1 MKDPSHIQLARLNTP
16 LRPLREDPAKGGAGF
31 WLKRDDLTGAELS
44 GNKVRK
50 LEYLLP
56 EAKSEDA
63 TVLVTCGGIQ
73 SNHARATALVAIQN
87 GFKAHLILRGTSP
100 SALSGNLLLS
110 RLTGAEITWVTPEQY
125 QEREKVFEAV
135 ENSLRAQGEVPFR
148 IPEGGSNATGVFGYR
163 RCYQEILE
171 QCSDMGIS
179 PDFVYVA
186 VGSGGTLAGLLAGW
200 AKNQYEGPT
209 PVGIPVCD
217 DSVFFRAKI
226 THILEAYHKRWG
238 APIPNSDQIQLLD
251 GFVGD
256 GYAKSRPEE
265 LEELIS
271 LVKMEGLLL
280 DPVYTLKA
288 FLGARA
294 HRLVGDRKDKPA
306 IFIHTGGLFGLF
318 GAKDTLPKL

>member
-1 MKDPSHIQLARLNTP
+1 
-16 LRPLREDPAKGGAGF
+16 
-31 WLKRDDLTGAELS
+31 
-44 GNKVRK
+44 
-50 LEYLLP
+50 
-56 EAKSEDA
+56 
-63 TVLVTCGGIQ
+63 
-73 SNHARATALVAIQN
+73 
-87 GFKAHLILRGTSP
+87 
-100 SALSGNLLLS
+100 
-110 RLTGAEITWVTPEQY
+110 LTGAEITWVTPEQY

-135 ENSLRAQGEVPFR
+135 ENALRAQGETPFR

-171 QCSDMGIS
+171 QCRELEIS
-179 PDFVYVA
+179 PEFIYVA
-186 VGSGGTLAGLLAGW
+186 VGSGGTLGGLLAGW
-200 AKNQYEGPT
+200 AKNQFEGPI

-226 THILEAYHKRWG
+226 NQLLEMYHERWG
-238 APIPNSDQIQLLD
+238 APIPDSEQIQMID

-271 LVKMEGLLL
+271 LARLEGLLL

-294 HRLVGDRKDKPA
+294 HRLVGDRREKSA

-318 GAKDTLPKL
+318 GAKDSLPEL

>member
-31 WLKRDDLTGAELS
+31 WIKRDDLTGAELS

-56 EAKSEDA
+56 EAKDVGA

-87 GFKAHLILRGTSP
+87 GLKAHLILRGTPP
-100 SALSGNLLLS
+100 SSLDGNLLLS

-125 QEREKVFEAV
+125 QEREEVFEAV
-135 ENSLRAQGEVPFR
+135 ENRLRKQGEVPFR
-148 IPEGGSNATGVFGYR
+148 IPEGGSNPTGIFGYR
-163 RCYQEILE
+163 RCYQEILL
-171 QCSDMGIS
+171 QCEEKRIS

-186 VGSGGTLAGLLAGW
+186 VGSGGTLGGLLAGW
-200 AKNQYEGPT
+200 AKNQFEGPA
-209 PVGIPVCD
+209 PVGVPVCD
-217 DSVFFRAKI
+217 DSVFFRRKI
-226 THILEAYHKRWG
+226 AHILKGYHDRWG
-238 APIPNSDQIQLLD
+238 APIPDSKQIEMID

-271 LVKMEGLLL
+271 LVRMEGLLL

-294 HRLVGDRKDKPA
+294 HRRVGNRRDKPGV
-306 IFIHTGGLFGLF
+306 FIHTGGLFGLF
-318 GAKDTLPKL
+318 GAKDSLPEL